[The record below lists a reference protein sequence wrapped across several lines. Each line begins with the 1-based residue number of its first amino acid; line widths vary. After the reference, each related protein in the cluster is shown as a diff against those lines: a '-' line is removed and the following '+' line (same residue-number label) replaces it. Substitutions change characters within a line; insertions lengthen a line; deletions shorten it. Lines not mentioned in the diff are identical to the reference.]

1 MKHPLGLLLVATAI
15 FAPAQF
21 VQSPEVSSDRR
32 VTFRFPAPYAK
43 EVRLFREGADPI
55 PMRKNA
61 DGLWSVTVG
70 PLEADFYGYKFIADG
85 VHLMDPQNT
94 AIEPNLFAPESL
106 LHVPGP
112 SSLPWET
119 GDIPHGEVHEHLYHS
134 GVVGDDREL
143 FVYTPPGYDAQAKK
157 PYPVLYLLHG
167 LSHDARSWTEVGR
180 AHLIADHL
188 IAQGMIKPMVIV
200 MPSGYG
206 DAEVLA
212 RPEHVDRWQ
221 QIWVSNL
228 RRFHE
233 AFLAEVIPLAEKS
246 YRISNDRRSRA
257 LAGLSMGGTEA
268 LFTGLNASDRFDWI
282 GSFSAGTLAEDVA
295 PLFPSLDAKATAQLR
310 LLWIACATD
319 DSLIVPNRRFRE
331 WLSSKG
337 IRSTPIETLGRHTW
351 MLWRRNLVQFLPLLF
366 R

>member
-1 MKHPLGLLLVATAI
+1 MKYRLGLLLAAAAI
-15 FAPAQF
+15 SAPAQL
-21 VQSPEVSSDRR
+21 VRSPDVASDRR
-32 VTFRFPAPYAK
+32 VTFRFQAPYAK
-43 EVRLFREGADPI
+43 QVRLFREGADPV
-55 PMRKNA
+55 PLQKTP
-61 DGLWSVTVG
+61 DGVWTITIG
-70 PLEADFYGYKFIADG
+70 PLEPDFYGYKFIADG
-85 VHLMDPQNT
+85 VYLMDPENT
-94 AIEPNLFAPESL
+94 TIEPNLFTPESL

-119 GDIPHGEVHEHLYHS
+119 ADIPHGEIHEHFYHS

-143 FVYTPPGYDAQAKK
+143 FVYTPPGYDAHAKK

-188 IAQGMIKPMVIV
+188 IAQGKIKPLVIV

-212 RPEHVDRWQ
+212 RPEHVDRRQ
-221 QIWVSNL
+221 QIWLGNM
-228 RRFHE
+228 RKFHE
-233 AFLAEVIPLAEKS
+233 AFLAEVIPLAEKA
-246 YRISNDRRSRA
+246 YRISTDRNFRA

-268 LFTGLNASDRFDWI
+268 LYTGLNAPDRFDWI
-282 GSFSAGTLAEDVA
+282 GSLSAGTLAEDVA
-295 PLFPSLDAKATAQLR
+295 PLFPALNAKATAQLR

-319 DSLIVPNRRFRE
+319 DSLIVPNRKFRD
-331 WLSSKG
+331 WLTSKG

-351 MLWRRNLVQFLPLLF
+351 MLWRRNLVEFLPLLF